1 MVPQSVEIKLPEI
14 KQETKKIDEK
24 KEEIVKPVDKKE
36 QEKVAQHH
44 PKKFSFR

>member
-36 QEKVAQHH
+36 QEKVIS
-44 PKKFSFR
+44 KRSGKFSFR